1 MKNLAIIG
9 LGNQATAW
17 ALNLRDSGWD
27 ISIGL
32 RPNSSSMAKAQKLG
46 LEVFDYTITNE
57 HKNFAILTPDDTHH
71 RIVESI
77 CTYANQASFIYAHGF
92 ALLYTDVLKKFSNHN
107 HLLLAPKAIASELRF
122 QFETGGKN
130 GGVYSF
136 EGLKNQSQKEWLLA
150 LGSDLGLNSLHEATF
165 ADETKA
171 DLFSEQSL
179 LCSTLPYAALHSFN
193 QLRKNGISKEVAY
206 FECWYEV
213 KLIVDTL
220 IKIGPEKFFN
230 LISPNALIG
239 SEIGRSTLFDDEY
252 LQKLNSIYQHIDSGD
267 FSKQLE
273 KINIDEVRE
282 GVLKF
287 WKKEELTHLHND
299 LQSELF

>member
-1 MKNLAIIG
+1 M
-9 LGNQATAW
+9 
-17 ALNLRDSGWD
+17 
-27 ISIGL
+27 
-32 RPNSSSMAKAQKLG
+32 
-46 LEVFDYTITNE
+46 
-57 HKNFAILTPDDTHH
+57 
-71 RIVESI
+71 
-77 CTYANQASFIYAHGF
+77 
-92 ALLYTDVLKKFSNHN
+92 
-107 HLLLAPKAIASELRF
+107 APKAIASELRF

-136 EGLKNQSQKEWLLA
+136 EGLSSFEGLKDESKKDWLLQ

-179 LCSTLPYAALHSFN
+179 LCSTLPYAAVHSFN

-220 IKIGPEKFFN
+220 IKIGPEKFFT

-239 SEIGRSTLFDDEY
+239 SEIGRSALFNDQYLKTLDD
-252 LQKLNSIYQHIDSGD
+252 IYKHIDSGN
-267 FSKQLE
+267 FSNQLE
-273 KINIDEVRE
+273 NINIDEVRSS
-282 GVLKF
+282 VLDF
-287 WKKEELTHLHND
+287 WKNEELTQLHNQMQED
-299 LQSELF
+299 LF